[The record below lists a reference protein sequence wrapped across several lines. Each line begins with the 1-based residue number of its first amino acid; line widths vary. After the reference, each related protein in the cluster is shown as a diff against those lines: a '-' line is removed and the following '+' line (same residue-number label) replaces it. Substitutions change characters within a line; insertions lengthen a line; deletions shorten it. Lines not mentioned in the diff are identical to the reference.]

1 MNKVKSI
8 AFSLVLLY
16 APHLTAQPGEEAQPV
31 KIDVTGT
38 WVAAVEV
45 AGQAGAPR
53 FTFEQEDDAVA
64 GTYTGL
70 LGEQKVTG
78 KVTGDKIRFE
88 FTTDQGQV
96 VYTGRI
102 DGNAMEGDVK
112 YGDAFSGTWS
122 ATKSIDVTGAWQANV
137 DVGGQT
143 GEPVFTLK
151 QEGNKVSGKYKGSF
165 GEHDV
170 SGTVAGDKIEFE
182 ISIPLGKIVYTGTI
196 DNDAIKG
203 EAKYGDLAG
212 TWTAKRTSGGEETN
226 PAASQPERYSPGVL
240 LERDIAYIPDG
251 DEAQRLDLYLPET
264 PAESPL
270 PLVVHIHGGGWM
282 GGSKFPCPFASLVNQ
297 GYAVASVEYRF
308 SQKAVFP
315 AQIQDCQAAIRWLR
329 ANGQHYNLDIDHVGV
344 VGGSA
349 GGHLS
354 ALVGA
359 SGGKKVFPVIGG
371 NEEQSDRVQCV
382 CDIFGPTNFTTVMQQ
397 AADDKNVR
405 NIFTFNSPDDP
416 YSRLIGLSLEADRGK
431 TDAVSP
437 IHYVSK
443 ETPPMLILHGTHD
456 ALVPYAQSA
465 ELAGALEANG
475 VPVWLQT
482 LTGSGHGGPAFE
494 KPEISALIQKFFDK
508 YLKGADV
515 EIELVPESEISVEP
529 SKSAAD

>member
-1 MNKVKSI
+1 MTKVHAI
-8 AFSLVLLY
+8 AFCLGALC
-16 APHLTAQPGEEAQPV
+16 APHLAAQQGEDALPA

-38 WVAAVEV
+38 WIAAVEV
-45 AGQAGAPR
+45 AGQ
-53 FTFEQEDDAVA
+53 
-64 GTYTGL
+64 
-70 LGEQKVTG
+70 
-78 KVTGDKIRFE
+78 
-88 FTTDQGQV
+88 
-96 VYTGRI
+96 
-102 DGNAMEGDVK
+102 
-112 YGDAFSGTWS
+112 
-122 ATKSIDVTGAWQANV
+122 
-137 DVGGQT
+137 T
-143 GEPVFTLK
+143 GEPRFAFK
-151 QEGNKVSGKYKGSF
+151 QEGDKVSGKYNGSF

-170 SGTVAGDKIEFE
+170 AGTVADDKIEFE
-182 ISIPLGKIVYTGTI
+182 FSIPLGKIIYAGTI

-203 EAKYGDLAG
+203 EAKYGDLVG
-212 TWTAKRTSGGEETN
+212 TWTARRTDTSEETS
-226 PAASQPERYSPGVL
+226 PSAGQPELQRFSPGVL
-240 LERDIAYIPDG
+240 LERDIAYVPGG

-282 GGSKFPCPFASLVNQ
+282 GGSKFPCPFANLVKQ

-308 SQKAVFP
+308 SQHAVFP

-329 ANGQHYNLDIDHVGV
+329 ANSSRYNLDPDRVGV
-344 VGGSA
+344 IGGSA

-359 SGGKKVFPVIGG
+359 SGGKSAFPVIGG
-371 NEEQSDRVQCV
+371 SEEQSDRVQCV
-382 CDIFGPTNFTTVMQQ
+382 CDIFGPANFTTVMQQ

-416 YSRLIGLSLEADRGK
+416 YSRLIGVSLESDREK

-456 ALVPYAQSA
+456 ALVPYAQSV
-465 ELAGALEANG
+465 ELAAALEANG

-482 LTGSGHGGPAFE
+482 LPGSGHGGPAFE
-494 KPEISALIQKFFDK
+494 KPEISALIQTFFDK

-515 EIELVPESEISVEP
+515 EIELAPESKIAVEP
-529 SKSAAD
+529 PQPAAD